1 MECAD
6 IAVAILAAG
15 RATRFGSDKLMV
27 PVDGLPLGAHI
38 AKTVAVMDF
47 GSRFA
52 ICAVDAPI
60 AEHYADIGFS
70 ILENETPESGQAN
83 SLHLAV
89 EAAMAT
95 TAKALLVALADM
107 PFVSRSHLAAVART
121 GNLAASTS
129 GTSPMPP
136 ALFPREYWP
145 ALLATKGDAGA
156 RELLK
161 TAHLVPAPLEQLR
174 DIDVAADLPRPH
186 LL

>member
-15 RATRFGSDKLMV
+15 RATRFGPDKLMV

-38 AKTVAVMDF
+38 AKTVASLDF
-47 GSRFA
+47 GWRVA

-70 ILENETPESGQAN
+70 ILENETPERGQAY

-89 EAAMAT
+89 EAAMVT
-95 TAKALLVALADM
+95 TAGALLVTLADM

-121 GNLAASTS
+121 GNLAASTN
-129 GTSPMPP
+129 GKSPMPP

-156 RELLK
+156 RELLGA
-161 TAHLVPAPLEQLR
+161 AHLVSAALQELR

-186 LL
+186 LP